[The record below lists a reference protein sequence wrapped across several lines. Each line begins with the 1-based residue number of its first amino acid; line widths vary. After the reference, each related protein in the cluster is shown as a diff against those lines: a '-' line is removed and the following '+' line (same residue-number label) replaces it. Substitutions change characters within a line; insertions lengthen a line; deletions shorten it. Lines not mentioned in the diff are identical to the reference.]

1 MSKSKKRNIIIGSL
15 CAIVLLMAVGYAAF
29 QTVLNIE
36 GTSNI
41 TSSWDIKIT
50 NVTSKN
56 IKGTASNNG
65 DPSFENLSAT
75 FKTNLQAPGDSIEY
89 DITVTNNGN
98 LNAKLDKYKLT
109 DTNNEAIKFTQT
121 GLTNG
126 EVLTAGST
134 QTFTVKVEYLSIV
147 SEQPSKVTSSLTIT
161 LDYSQAE
168 NGYTPGDQVASEQ
181 LTSNLVTS
189 GDGLYE
195 DTYEPGRY
203 VYKGSNPNNYITFNN
218 EEWRIIS
225 VEADGTLKIIKNGSI
240 GQMAWDATGTRN
252 SDTSTYC
259 TNGETYGCNAWAAT
273 SNLVNSSD
281 VFVLFFPNGS
291 SESAQET
298 YSGTVTKD
306 SSLNIYL
313 NSIYYK
319 SLIDVSN
326 VVNGNYYIGSPGNG
340 NDEEDILVNLKQ
352 IKEYTWNGKVGLI
365 NILEYMNATTS
376 MSCTKVSDVY
386 NNIND
391 CNINNWLQT
400 GTQEWTITPN
410 ASSRRT
416 AVFDYNLSQGASH
429 NDRVSFNNAVRPV
442 LYLKSDITLS
452 GEGTQSNPYTIK

>member
-29 QTVLNIE
+29 QTVLNIQ

-65 DPSFENLSAT
+65 DPRCENLSAT

-134 QTFTVKVEYLSIV
+134 KTFTVKVEYLSIV

-168 NGYTPGDQVASEQ
+168 NGYTPGEQVASEQ

-203 VYKGSNPNNYITFNN
+203 VYKGANPNNYITFNN
-218 EEWRIIS
+218 EEWRIIA
-225 VEADGTLKIIKNGSI
+225 VEADGTLKIMKNDKLPTNMFFDKSNV
-240 GQMAWDATGTRN
+240 RN
-252 SDTSTYC
+252 EEYC
-259 TNGETYGCNAWAAT
+259 SYPAYGCNVWGNKNTMLNSMGNNIEEMANELSTGEKHPLPQKEAT
-273 SNLVNSSD
+273 
-281 VFVLFFPNGS
+281 
-291 SESAQET
+291 
-298 YSGTVTKD
+298 
-306 SSLNIYL
+306 LNTYL
-313 NSIYYK
+313 NTTYYNSLAANAK
-319 SLIDVSN
+319 SKIDSHLFYVGVVLNQSGQTLTLI
-326 VVNGNYYIGSPGNG
+326 
-340 NDEEDILVNLKQ
+340 
-352 IKEYTWNGKVGLI
+352 LI
-365 NILEYMNATTS
+365 RKKLICGMVKLA
-376 MSCTKVSDVY
+376 
-386 NNIND
+386 
-391 CNINNWLQT
+391 
-400 GTQEWTITPN
+400 
-410 ASSRRT
+410 
-416 AVFDYNLSQGASH
+416 
-429 NDRVSFNNAVRPV
+429 
-442 LYLKSDITLS
+442 
-452 GEGTQSNPYTIK
+452 

>member
-29 QTVLNIE
+29 QTVLNIQ

-89 DITVTNNGN
+89 DITVTNNGS

-109 DTNNEAIKFTQT
+109 DTNNEVIKFTQT

-134 QTFTVKVEYLSIV
+134 KTFTVKVEYLSTT

-168 NGYTPGDQVASEQ
+168 NGYTPGEQVASEQ

-203 VYKGSNPNNYITFNN
+203 VYKGANPNNYITFNN
-218 EEWRIIS
+218 EEWRIVA
-225 VEADGTLKIIKNGSI
+225 VEADGTLKIIRNEKLNKSI
-240 GQMAWDATGTRN
+240 YYDPANYRPSSEN
-252 SDTSTYC
+252 TYC
-259 TNGETYGCNAWAAT
+259 SDVSGCNAWSA
-273 SNLVNSSD
+273 VSD
-281 VFVLFFPNGS
+281 LYVNGS
-291 SESAQET
+291 
-298 YSGTVTKD
+298 YSGTVVKD
-306 SSLNIYL
+306 SYIYNFLKIEYYPSLTVAARLQIQTGVYKNGGIAWANTFNTIVNAEAKSTFIGDIALLSVSDWFKASNNAMCTGSSMDWYTPPKPRNDYKCSLDNYL
-313 NSIYYK
+313 Y
-319 SLIDVSN
+319 
-326 VVNGNYYIGSPGNG
+326 
-340 NDEEDILVNLKQ
+340 
-352 IKEYTWNGKVGLI
+352 KEYKWWLI
-365 NILEYMNATTS
+365 TPY
-376 MSCTKVSDVY
+376 
-386 NNIND
+386 IND
-391 CNINNWLQT
+391 THSVMSVYEDGSISS
-400 GTQEWTITPN
+400 PN
-410 ASSRRT
+410 A
-416 AVFDYNLSQGASH
+416 
-429 NDRVSFNNAVRPV
+429 NAYGFVRPATH
-442 LYLKSDITLS
+442 LKADISLLGSGTSSD
-452 GEGTQSNPYTIK
+452 PYTIK